1 MLKQFYE
8 EWLSVRE
15 RNMKLL
21 LETYIAIK
29 VRVTRIIAMETV
41 MCIMHCRKYHLHNC
55 NRDSHLHNY
64 NENCHPH
71 ICCRNCYLHMCCR
84 NFYLHNCYRNS
95 HLYNCNRRIHQH
107 TSNRKYHLKTCKN
120 ATDVVTCITAIE
132 SVSCIVLTETVTYR
146 IDYRNFHLQK
156 WCQSETLLVTT
167 KKLSKRVSTNFKA
180 NSFSIPCIT

>member
-1 MLKQFYE
+1 MMETIPCILCRSICMSFIFFNAHQTVGTQLVRGRGGVITLISKIYPFLEIQDVPTFHRSMLKQFYE

-55 NRDSHLHNY
+55 NRVSHLHNY
-64 NENCHPH
+64 NENCLLH

-84 NFYLHNCYRNS
+84 NFYLHN
-95 HLYNCNRRIHQH
+95 
-107 TSNRKYHLKTCKN
+107 
-120 ATDVVTCITAIE
+120 A
-132 SVSCIVLTETVTYR
+132 TETVTC
-146 IDYRNFHLQK
+146 II
-156 WCQSETLLVTT
+156 VTEE
-167 KKLSKRVSTNFKA
+167 STN
-180 NSFSIPCIT
+180 IPVTESTT